1 MLSKENMYNLLS
13 KVSLSSWDEAWYGE
27 ISKNILNSGNLF
39 EMSYNG
45 RSFFDHPPFVMWMQ
59 TMAMSFFGVNE
70 FSVRLPS
77 LIFGI
82 GTLFVVFLLGKEM
95 FGKIS
100 GFFAALTLIAAPWY
114 LTRTLSGNLD
124 IPLTFL
130 FTLTFY
136 LCFKATKSTKF
147 LVPLAI
153 STGFLFLTKSLVPFT
168 ILPLVIF
175 SLWKKVSLKDLM
187 FPVFIF
193 LIIVTPWFAVNY
205 INNPDLIQRYL
216 SIGYP
221 GAKTDTNIFQ
231 NVLLTKTYLHNG
243 IGNIFIYG
251 FISLILGIL
260 FHAKKYL
267 PFAIFISVFMLPF
280 AFSNKGHIW
289 HLIPLYPFW
298 ILVFYGFVEQLFL
311 KTKIN
316 NFMKFIVFFIV
327 FISITFLNI
336 KRNWYEIINVSA
348 YTSDLEI
355 LSNKSK
361 DYDYPLVLD
370 DDSVPEV
377 LFYSNKGN
385 IERTSGRGDLRRR
398 FDTKNNFLLIT
409 RDWRL
414 EEEKINTKEYNLI
427 AKDRDKVLILK
438 K

>member
-1 MLSKENMYNLLS
+1 MFSLLS

-27 ISKNILNSGNLF
+27 ISKNILNSGKIF

-45 RSFFDHPPFVMWMQ
+45 RAFFDHPPFVMWMQ
-59 TMAMSFFGVNE
+59 TIAMSIFGVSE

-95 FGKIS
+95 FGKIA

-114 LTRTLSGNLD
+114 LTRTISGNLD

-136 LCFKATKSTKF
+136 FCVKAIKSTKF

-168 ILPLVIF
+168 ILPLLIF
-175 SLWKKVSLKDLM
+175 SLWKKVKLRDLVVPI
-187 FPVFIF
+187 FTF
-193 LIIVTPWFAVNY
+193 LIIVVPWFAINY
-205 INNPDLIQRYL
+205 INNPGLIQRYL

-221 GAKTDTNIFQ
+221 GAKTDTNILQ
-231 NVLLTKTYLHNG
+231 NILLTKTYLHNG

-260 FHAKKYL
+260 FYTKKYL
-267 PFAIFISVFMLPF
+267 PFVIFISVFMLPF

-298 ILVFYGFVEQLFL
+298 MLSFYGFVELLFL

-316 NFMKFIVFFIV
+316 NTVKFVIFFSI
-327 FISITFLNI
+327 FIMISFLNV
-336 KRNWYEIINVSA
+336 KQNWYEIINVPA

-355 LSNKSK
+355 LSVKSK
-361 DYDYPLVLD
+361 DYDYPLVFD
-370 DDSVPEV
+370 DDSVPET

-414 EEEKINTKEYNLI
+414 EEEKIKLEEYTLI
-427 AKDRDKVLILK
+427 AKDRDKVLILNK
-438 K
+438 KY